1 MVALAED
8 VDAVTQ
14 SPTGRQ
20 PQNQPLTLLD
30 FLPVSVPT
38 RKRADSGALAMAD
51 RVEAGLFEL
60 HEYGAVVVA
69 SETSSELG
77 VQTRSD
83 HGNRSAIAV
92 VARIDYKLIIGAEP
106 ITLCELQPVI
116 RLDDLLETGMR

>member
-38 RKRADSGALAMAD
+38 RKRADSGAPAMAD

-77 VQTRSD
+77 VQPSSDYGDRST
-83 HGNRSAIAV
+83 IAV
-92 VARIDYKLIIGAEP
+92 VGRIDDKLIIGARPPTRCEP
-106 ITLCELQPVI
+106 QAVI
-116 RLDDLLETGMR
+116 GLDALLETGMR